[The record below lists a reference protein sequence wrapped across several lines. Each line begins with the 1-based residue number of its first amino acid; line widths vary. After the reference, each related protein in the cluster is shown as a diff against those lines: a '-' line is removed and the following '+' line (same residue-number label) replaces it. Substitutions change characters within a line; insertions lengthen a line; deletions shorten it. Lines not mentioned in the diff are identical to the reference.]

1 MKKTNIQLMI
11 FMAFV
16 VLLSACKKDS
26 EVVLTEVTT
35 TDAENVEAIMDEIG
49 FFFEGNDIAEE
60 AKEGRRGS
68 CYEVIDGQNEDEIV
82 IEFESGCVSEDGKAR
97 SGKMTYSWTGL
108 DGQSGFSSTIV
119 YENFSVDD
127 YTIDGTF
134 TIKDMAI
141 DLIDTSMSFTMV
153 VENAKFTYPDGKFSN
168 LNETLTVTTEFGGDL
183 TQEGDVDIKI
193 TGEVSGTT
201 KEGNTYV
208 ALITKELFIKST
220 CEEGAVSG
228 TFVFTI
234 NQDAPMS
241 LDYGDGTCDSM
252 ATLTR
257 GAFSKVI
264 DFSKD

>member
-1 MKKTNIQLMI
+1 MKKTNIQLLF

-16 VLLSACKKDS
+16 VLLSACKKDT
-26 EVVLTEVTT
+26 EVVLTDVTT
-35 TDAENVEAIMDEIG
+35 TDTENVAAIMDEIG
-49 FFFEGNDIAEE
+49 FFFEGNDLAQE
-60 AKEGRRGS
+60 AKGGRKGI
-68 CYEVIDGQNEDEIV
+68 CYQVTDSKTENEIV
-82 IEFESGCVSEDGKAR
+82 IEFESGCVSDDGKTR
-97 SGKMTYSWTGL
+97 TGKMTYSWTGL

-119 YENFSVDD
+119 YENFSVDNH
-127 YTIDGTF
+127 TIDGTF
-134 TIKDMAI
+134 TIKDMS
-141 DLIDTSMSFTMV
+141 LNLKDTSMSFTMV

-168 LNETLTVTTEFGGDL
+168 LNETLTVTTEFAGHL
-183 TQEGDVDIKI
+183 TQEGNVDTKI

-208 ALITKELFIKST
+208 ALITKELLIKAT
-220 CEEGAVSG
+220 CEEGPVSG

-234 NQDAPMS
+234 NQDAPMR
-241 LDYGDGTCDSM
+241 LDYGDGTCDAM